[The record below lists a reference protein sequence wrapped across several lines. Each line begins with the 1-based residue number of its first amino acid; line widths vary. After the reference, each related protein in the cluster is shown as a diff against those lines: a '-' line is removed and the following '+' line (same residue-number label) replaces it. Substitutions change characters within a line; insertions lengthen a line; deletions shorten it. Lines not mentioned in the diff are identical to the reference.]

1 MTEHA
6 LDTNSPATSAEEPE
20 KKETLGSFLWFV
32 AKLVIAVL
40 IFRSFIFSPFTIPS
54 ESMLPNLR
62 NGDYL
67 VAAKWPYGFSKLS
80 LPGQPALFEGRI
92 FASLPERGDV
102 VIFKHPVTGADYVK
116 RVIGLPGDTVAME
129 DGVVVLNGAALAR
142 EDAGHADIAM
152 GPNTACR
159 SDGGVVVDGGTVCRY
174 RQFRETLPS
183 GESYMTVDFGA
194 VGARFLTDGDGGL
207 SLDASGAPLRIDPD
221 NIAPVV
227 VPEGKLFVMGDNR
240 DNSLD
245 SRFPAVRDGGDGL
258 VDADLLVGRA
268 SRVLWSTDGSAEWL
282 LPWTWFTAAR
292 WDRIGSDL

>member
-142 EDAGHADIAM
+142 EEAGHVDIAM

-245 SRFPAVRDGGDGL
+245 SRFPAVRDGGVGL

>member
-6 LDTNSPATSAEEPE
+6 LDTNSPATNAEEPE

-67 VAAKWPYGFSKLS
+67 VAAKWPYGFSRLS

-159 SDGGVVVDGGTVCRY
+159 SDGGVVVEGGTVCRY

-183 GESYMTVDFGA
+183 GESYMTIDFGA

-245 SRFPAVRDGGDGL
+245 SRFPAVRDGGVGL

>member
-1 MTEHA
+1 MTEQA

-54 ESMLPNLR
+54 ESMLPGLR

-67 VAAKWPYGFSKLS
+67 VAAKWPYGYSRYS
-80 LPGQPALFEGRI
+80 LPADLPLFEGRI
-92 FASLPERGDV
+92 FAKLPERGDV
-102 VIFKHPVTGADYVK
+102 AIFKHPVSGVDYVK
-116 RVIGLPGDTVAME
+116 RVIGLPGDTVAVR
-129 DGVVVLNGAALAR
+129 DGVVILNGEALPK
-142 EDAGHADIAM
+142 EEAGYADIPM
-152 GPNTACR
+152 SENTGCR
-159 SDGGVVVDGGTVCRY
+159 SDGGVVVDGTLCRY

-183 GESYMTVDFGA
+183 GKSYLTIDFGD
-194 VGARFLTDGDGGL
+194 VGPRFLTDGTGALSMDGNGE
-207 SLDASGAPLRIDPD
+207 PIRIDPD
-221 NIAPVV
+221 NTEPVI
-227 VPEGKLFVMGDNR
+227 VPEGHLFMMGDNR

-245 SRFPAVRDGGDGL
+245 SRFPAVPDGGVGF
-258 VDADLLVGRA
+258 VDANLLVGRA

-292 WDRIGSDL
+292 WNRIGSDI

>member
-142 EDAGHADIAM
+142 EEAGHADIAM

-159 SDGGVVVDGGTVCRY
+159 SDGGVVVEGGTVCRY

-245 SRFPAVRDGGDGL
+245 SRFPTVRDGGVGL

>member
-142 EDAGHADIAM
+142 EEAGHVDIAM

-159 SDGGVVVDGGTVCRY
+159 SDGGVVVEGGTVCRY

-245 SRFPAVRDGGDGL
+245 SRFPAVRDGGVGL
-258 VDADLLVGRA
+258 VDANLLVGRA

-292 WDRIGSDL
+292 WDRIGSGL

>member
-67 VAAKWPYGFSKLS
+67 VAAKWPYGFSNLS
-80 LPGQPALFEGRI
+80 LPGEPALFDGRI
-92 FASLPERGDV
+92 FASLPDRGDV

-116 RVIGLPGDTVAME
+116 RVIGLPGDTLALENGRVI
-129 DGVVVLNGAALAR
+129 LNGEPLPKQP
-142 EDAGHADIAM
+142 AGAADIAM

-159 SDGGVVVDGGTVCRY
+159 SDGGVVIDGGTVCRY

-183 GESYMTVDFGA
+183 GESYMTIDFGA

-240 DNSLD
+240 PGSRD
-245 SRFPAVRDGGDGL
+245 SRFLGPIP
-258 VDADLLVGRA
+258 VDSIVGRA
-268 SRVLWSTDGSAEWL
+268 FVRYWPPGSL
-282 LPWTWFTAAR
+282 
-292 WDRIGSDL
+292 DRL

>member
-159 SDGGVVVDGGTVCRY
+159 SDGGVVIDGGTVCRY

-183 GESYMTVDFGA
+183 GESYMTIDFGA
-194 VGARFLTDGDGGL
+194 VGARFLTDGNGGL

-245 SRFPAVRDGGDGL
+245 SRFPAVRDGGVGL

>member
-92 FASLPERGDV
+92 LASLPERGDV

-129 DGVVVLNGAALAR
+129 DGVVVLNGEPLQR

-245 SRFPAVRDGGDGL
+245 SRFPAVRDGGVGL

>member
-142 EDAGHADIAM
+142 EEAGHADIAM

-159 SDGGVVVDGGTVCRY
+159 SDGGVVVEGGTVCRY

-245 SRFPAVRDGGDGL
+245 SRFPAVRDGGVGL

>member
-1 MTEHA
+1 MTDRT
-6 LDTNSPATSAEEPE
+6 LDTNSPETAAAEPAE
-20 KKETLGSFLWFV
+20 KESLGSFLWFV

-67 VAAKWPYGFSKLS
+67 VAAKWPYGFSKYS
-80 LPGQPALFEGRI
+80 LPAEVPLFEGRI
-92 FASLPERGDV
+92 FAHMPERGDV
-102 VIFKHPVTGADYVK
+102 AIFKHPATGVDYVK
-116 RVIGLPGDTVAME
+116 RVIGLPGDTVAVR
-129 DGVVVLNGAALAR
+129 DGVVILNGEPLAKQ
-142 EDAGHADIAM
+142 EAGYADIPMSA
-152 GPNTACR
+152 NTGCR
-159 SDGGVVVDGGTVCRY
+159 SDGGEDVDGTICRY

-183 GESYMTVDFGA
+183 GKSYMTIDFGN
-194 VGARFLTDGDGGL
+194 VGPRFLTDGAGGIARD
-207 SLDASGAPLRIDPD
+207 SSGVPIRIDPD
-221 NIAPVV
+221 NTDPVV
-227 VPEGKLFVMGDNR
+227 VPEGKLFMMGDNR

-245 SRFPAVRDGGDGL
+245 SRFPAVPDGGVGL

-292 WDRIGSDL
+292 WNRIGSDI

>member
-129 DGVVVLNGAALAR
+129 EGVVVLNGEPLQR

-183 GESYMTVDFGA
+183 GESYMTIDFGA
-194 VGARFLTDGDGGL
+194 VGARFLTDGNGGL

-245 SRFPAVRDGGDGL
+245 SRFPAVRDGGVGL

>member
-1 MTEHA
+1 MTQQT
-6 LDTNSPATSAEEPE
+6 LDTATPAAGPGETE
-20 KKETLGSFLWFV
+20 KKESLGSFLWFV

-159 SDGGVVVDGGTVCRY
+159 SDGGVVVEGGTVCRY

-245 SRFPAVRDGGDGL
+245 SRFPAVRDGGVGL

>member
-142 EDAGHADIAM
+142 EEAGHADIAM

-183 GESYMTVDFGA
+183 GESYLTVDFGA

-245 SRFPAVRDGGDGL
+245 SRFPAVRDGGVGL

>member
-129 DGVVVLNGAALAR
+129 DGVVVLNGEPLQR

-183 GESYMTVDFGA
+183 GESYMTIDFGA
-194 VGARFLTDGDGGL
+194 VGARFLTDGNGGL

-245 SRFPAVRDGGDGL
+245 SRFPAVRDGGVGL

-292 WDRIGSDL
+292 WDRIGADI

>member
-142 EDAGHADIAM
+142 EEAGHVDIAM

-159 SDGGVVVDGGTVCRY
+159 SDGGVVVEGGTVCRY

-183 GESYMTVDFGA
+183 GESYMTIDFGA
-194 VGARFLTDGDGGL
+194 VGARFLTDGNGGL

-245 SRFPAVRDGGDGL
+245 SRFPAVRDGGVGL

>member
-6 LDTNSPATSAEEPE
+6 LDTNSPATSAEKPE
-20 KKETLGSFLWFV
+20 KKETPGSFLWFV

-183 GESYMTVDFGA
+183 GESYMTIDFGA
-194 VGARFLTDGDGGL
+194 VGARFLTDGNGGL

-245 SRFPAVRDGGDGL
+245 SRFPAVRDGGVGL

>member
-80 LPGQPALFEGRI
+80 LPGEPALFEGRI

-129 DGVVVLNGAALAR
+129 EGVVVLNGAALAR
-142 EDAGHADIAM
+142 EEAGHADIAM

-159 SDGGVVVDGGTVCRY
+159 SDGGVVVEGGTVCRY

-245 SRFPAVRDGGDGL
+245 SRFPAVRDGGVGL

>member
-129 DGVVVLNGAALAR
+129 DGVVVLNGEPLQR

-159 SDGGVVVDGGTVCRY
+159 SDGGVVVEGGTVCRY

-183 GESYMTVDFGA
+183 GESYMTIDFGA
-194 VGARFLTDGDGGL
+194 VGARFLTDGNGGL

-245 SRFPAVRDGGDGL
+245 SRFPAVRDGGVGL